1 MVPSLFIYKKQK
13 ATLSNRVCLC
23 LGVLAA
29 WNGHLSRPLVYC
41 LEWQPT
47 PTSALLASARSK
59 GFGAREARTSLMYIT
74 RRKMVMQDVRYKYST
89 FIFHQCNQHQ
99 YAGDKLESVICGE
112 LCGFRFS
119 MGEQEEATHDYK
131 GRVFSPES
139 AMLCHHVSTQGLN
152 RQTLNLESAL
162 CWFHAEVMAS
172 ALQILEKRIWDL
184 QLVIIY
190 ATRELDTDTTEKEK
204 FAKAGPGQA
213 VKTSFYN
220 NCYMYYFQPVMKP
233 EFNQPSH
240 F

>member
-1 MVPSLFIYKKQK
+1 MVFI
-13 ATLSNRVCLC
+13 
-23 LGVLAA
+23 
-29 WNGHLSRPLVYC
+29 
-41 LEWQPT
+41 
-47 PTSALLASARSK
+47 
-59 GFGAREARTSLMYIT
+59 
-74 RRKMVMQDVRYKYST
+74 

-99 YAGDKLESVICGE
+99 HTGDKLESVICGE

-162 CWFHAEVMAS
+162 CWFYAEVMAS

-190 ATRELDTDTTEKEK
+190 ATK
-204 FAKAGPGQA
+204 
-213 VKTSFYN
+213 
-220 NCYMYYFQPVMKP
+220 
-233 EFNQPSH
+233 
-240 F
+240 